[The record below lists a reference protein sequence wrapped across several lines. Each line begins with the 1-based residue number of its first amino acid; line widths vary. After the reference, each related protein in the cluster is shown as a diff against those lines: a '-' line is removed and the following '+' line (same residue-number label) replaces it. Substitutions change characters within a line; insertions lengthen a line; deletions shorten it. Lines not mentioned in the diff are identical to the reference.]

1 MSHDVFETERSRVER
16 VLEILERTADRL
28 ESGAGVPLPVLGDAV
43 EFIRAT
49 EDAAYE
55 AACSSEDEGPPL
67 SACVDQ
73 HIAARAPLTA
83 MQEAHAALRGGDAT
97 AGAAFAGAAREYVR
111 LRREHLRLDD
121 RLFAGAPRHVP
132 EADTEASVESAATR
146 RIYDRLVAAAA
157 ILDAAAAAS
166 SGTGARHTVGDE
178 VPIEEPLSELERQLI
193 VSYLAEAGFDY
204 HTLVTQHDARAR
216 KLLAEAARHAS
227 ERLSEIE
234 SRSRYVHRLH
244 GDR

>member
-1 MSHDVFETERSRVER
+1 MSHDVFDTERSRVER
-16 VLEILERTADRL
+16 VLEILERSADRL
-28 ESGAGVPLPVLGDAV
+28 DAGAAVPLHVLGDAV

-55 AACSSEDEGPPL
+55 AACSCEDEGPPL
-67 SACVDQ
+67 SACVNQ
-73 HIAARAPLTA
+73 HVAARVPLTA
-83 MQEAHAALRGGDAT
+83 MQEAGLALQRGDTSART
-97 AGAAFAGAAREYVR
+97 TFARAARDYVR
-111 LRREHLRLDD
+111 LRREHLRVDD
-121 RLFAGAPRHVP
+121 RLFASAPRQLP
-132 EADTEASVESAATR
+132 AAQPDAPVESAETR